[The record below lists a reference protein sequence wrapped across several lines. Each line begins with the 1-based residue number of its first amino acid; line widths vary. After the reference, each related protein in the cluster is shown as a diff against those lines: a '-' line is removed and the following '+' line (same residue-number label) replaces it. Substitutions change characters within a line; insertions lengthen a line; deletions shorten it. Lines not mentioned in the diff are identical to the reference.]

1 MNIHTSFASVLA
13 LATFACPL
21 VCHAQDPAAEYKNI
35 SALRAAKKYKEA
47 LELTDKVLSFFGNP
61 SSRVG
66 QQFKYFLPFF
76 VWQKAET
83 LAAMG
88 EVDKAMEVYK
98 DLNTNPAY
106 KDAGMLEGS
115 KVLPGWEADGYK
127 PFLTL
132 ALFKMGYLRYQQA
145 EGTPAAQGKP
155 GTPGDPKKYEECIP
169 LLEQYLAYLQGGK
182 ATEMEKAQGLD
193 GRVCFMLMQANLLK
207 ENPDFDK
214 VGEYLERGTHAKS
227 SLPDTMVMNGLSKL
241 MDLALEQT
249 KYIGWGEKVVAAAP
263 ESFHM
268 DADRLAVY
276 GGKIFNYAI
285 NATKVADQ
293 ALRDGNMEQAFAAL
307 RTANTLFGLV
317 PDVAE
322 TKQALDEVVKMLG
335 DLGKALPDKN
345 AGRTYEAQPSKK
357 LSETYAKMQSDRTE
371 LEAYIIL
378 SLANTAGQLGSPRM
392 AKAGYKVLLDRYP
405 ELRQKQKDDF
415 KELKDTN
422 YLQYAQYAR
431 ATGDEATATKYEG
444 MVNTEK
450 VDEGGKHAV
459 VLNKMARLM
468 REKAYEEVIP
478 VTDEVMSLLSAEK
491 GSQNYV
497 MANFCKIA
505 ALFYL
510 KRWEELVKVGEQ
522 FLADGLHQ
530 PKEGQLTEEQAR
542 TNGSQTMY
550 FLLEAYR
557 ELAQKD
563 IKLLDKALAV
573 AENFMKTYPSLN
585 EKENAMAPNIYF
597 SAMNALLRRNGYGK
611 EDAAAADK
619 KKALEYSNVI
629 AKNWPDNNLCPT
641 ARLIAGNILINGEED
656 AQKLE
661 AIAVLEQAAEG
672 ALKQPEGAGK
682 AVASNALFWLAS
694 YAPEFPREGE
704 KEEDVQK
711 RVHGY
716 FNTFWEKADGEG
728 NAFALQMAA
737 LELMRAVNAKDA
749 AAYEVS
755 LKRAR
760 EVIAREA
767 NYGFKNNQQNLE
779 LEPCINSYIAS
790 YVDGEKSLH
799 GKELTLEEKTE
810 HFTNFPGVA
819 REDKYTNAILR
830 MALLSSMNESLS
842 AARRDG
848 NKERAKQIEQDIQN
862 AFGEM
867 RKSFR
872 PDDLTNF
879 ICVQVGRFEV
889 DYAAR
894 FRPGS
899 EDRKGEIEQALAY
912 FNKVL
917 ERGKD
922 YIKEATLGKANA
934 FALSDDANQQKE
946 ARDLYSKLAA
956 STDPAVAADAL
967 VGLTNLNM
975 STGNYKAAVES
986 ADRFMNIRGGTS
998 PRARMDMQLKLGE
1011 AYCASGD
1018 VLKGLQTYMNLYV
1031 QNRGNI
1037 TYSAPAVKAMMQ
1049 QLWKRNNPSTGE
1061 HMKGNFK
1068 PSDRWSAW
1076 NTGQNYVNQLRRA
1089 GIDKKMTS
1097 GERDLFNEVVILA
1110 DEYGKDPAVQKEEK
1124 EKNDFQSQLTK

>member
-1 MNIHTSFASVLA
+1 MNRYTSFTSVLA
-13 LATFACPL
+13 LAALATPM
-21 VCHAQDPAAEYKNI
+21 VCQAQDPAVEYKNV
-35 SALRAAKKYKEA
+35 SALRAEKKYKEA
-47 LELTDKVLSFFGNP
+47 LDLTEKILSIFGNP
-61 SSRVG
+61 KSRVS
-66 QQFKYFLPFF
+66 QQFKFYVPFF

-83 LAAMG
+83 LSAMG
-88 EVDKAMEVYK
+88 EGEKAFEVYK

-106 KDAGMLEGS
+106 KDPGMMQKAKEINEG
-115 KVLPGWEADGYK
+115 KGDGYA
-127 PFLTL
+127 PFLSL

-145 EGTPAAQGKP
+145 EGTADK
-155 GTPGDPKKYEECIP
+155 PGDPKKYEECIP
-169 LLEQYLAYLQGGK
+169 LLERYLTLLQGGK
-182 ATEMEKAQGLD
+182 VTKMEKAQNLD
-193 GRVCFMLMQANLLK
+193 GRICFMLMQANLLK
-207 ENPDFDK
+207 EKPDFNK
-214 VGEYLERGTHAKS
+214 VGEYLERGSRAKS
-227 SLPDTMVMNGLSKL
+227 ALPDAMVMNGLSKL
-241 MDLALEQT
+241 MDLALKQNE
-249 KYIGWGEKVVAAAP
+249 YIGWGEKVVAAAP

-268 DADRLAVY
+268 DADKLASY
-276 GGKIFNYAI
+276 GGIILNYAI
-285 NATKVADQ
+285 YSMRVADQ
-293 ALRDGNMEQAFAAL
+293 ALRDGNMDQARAAL

-335 DLGKALPDKN
+335 DLERSLPDKYAN
-345 AGRTYEAQPSKK
+345 RTYEAPPSKK
-357 LSETYAKMQSDRTE
+357 MSEAYGKMQSERTE
-371 LEAYIIL
+371 LEAYTIL
-378 SLANTAGQLGSPRM
+378 SLANTAGQLGSSRM
-392 AKAGYKVLLDRYP
+392 AKAGYRVLLDRYP
-405 ELRQKQKDDF
+405 ELRQKQKDGF
-415 KELKDTN
+415 KDLKDTN

-431 ATGDEATATKYEG
+431 ATGDEETATKYES

-450 VDEGGKHAV
+450 VDAGGRNAV
-459 VLNKMARLM
+459 ALNKMARLM
-468 REKAYEEVIP
+468 REKAYEEVLP
-478 VTDEVMSLLSAEK
+478 VTDEVMRLLSTEK

-510 KRWEELVKVGEQ
+510 KRWEELVQVGEQ

-557 ELAQKD
+557 QLADKD
-563 IKLLDKALAV
+563 IQMLDKALGV
-573 AENFMKTYPSLN
+573 AETFMKTYPSLN

-629 AKNWPDNNLCPT
+629 AQNWPENDLYPT
-641 ARLIAGNILINGEED
+641 ARLIAGNILINSEED

-661 AIAVLEQAAEG
+661 AIGALEQAAES
-672 ALKQPEGAGK
+672 ALKQPGSAGK
-682 AVASNALFWLAS
+682 GIASNALFWLAS
-694 YAPEFPREGE
+694 YSPDFPREGE
-704 KEEDVQK
+704 KEEDVKK
-711 RVHGY
+711 RVEGY

-728 NAFALQMAA
+728 NAFALQMAV
-737 LELMRAVNAKDA
+737 LQLMRAVSAKDVT
-749 AAYEVS
+749 AYETT

-767 NYGFKNNQQNLE
+767 NYGFKNNQQNPE
-779 LEPCINSYIAS
+779 LEPSINSYIAS

-799 GKELTLEEKTE
+799 GKELTLEQKID

-819 REDKYTNAILR
+819 KEDKYTNAILH
-830 MALLSSMNESLS
+830 MALLSSMNESLT
-842 AARRDG
+842 AARRAGDTDKV
-848 NKERAKQIEQDIQN
+848 KELERDI
-862 AFGEM
+862 A
-867 RKSFR
+867 RSFR
-872 PDDLTNF
+872 QMRDTFRPEDLTNF

-899 EDRKGEIEQALAY
+899 EERKGEVEQALAY

-922 YIKEATLGKANA
+922 YVKEATLGKANA
-934 FALSDDANQQKE
+934 LALSDDSARQKE
-946 ARDLYSKLAA
+946 AYGLYSKLAA
-956 STDPAVAADAL
+956 ATDPAVAAEAL

-975 STGNYKAAVES
+975 STGNYKDAIES
-986 ADRFMNIRGGTS
+986 ADRFMNIRGGVS
-998 PRARMDMQLKLGE
+998 QRARLDMQLKLGE

-1031 QNRGNI
+1031 HDRGNI
-1037 TYSAPAVKAMMQ
+1037 TYSAPAVKAIMQ
-1049 QLWKRNNPSTGE
+1049 QLWKRNNPSTGDRL
-1061 HMKGNFK
+1061 KGDFK
-1068 PSDRWSAW
+1068 PSDHWSAW

-1089 GIDKKMTS
+1089 GIDKKMTP
-1097 GERDLFNEVVILA
+1097 GDRDLFNEVVMLA
-1110 DEYGKDPAVQKEEK
+1110 DEYGKDADVQKEEK
-1124 EKNDFQSQLTK
+1124 AKNDFQSQLSK

>member
-1 MNIHTSFASVLA
+1 MNTRTSFASVLA
-13 LATFACPL
+13 LVALASPM
-21 VCHAQDPAAEYKNI
+21 VCHAQDPATEYKNI

-47 LELTDKVLSFFGNP
+47 LDITEKVLSMVSNP
-61 SSRVG
+61 KSRVG

-83 LAAMG
+83 FAAMG
-88 EVDKAMEVYK
+88 EVDKAIEVYK

-106 KDAGMLEGS
+106 KDAAMLESS
-115 KVLPGWEADGYK
+115 KVLPGMEVDGYK

-132 ALFKMGYLRYQQA
+132 ALFRMGYLRYQQA

-182 ATEMEKAQGLD
+182 VTEMEKAQGLD
-193 GRVCFMLMQANLLK
+193 GRLCFMLMQANLLK
-207 ENPDFDK
+207 EKPDFNK

-241 MDLALEQT
+241 MDLALKQT
-249 KYIGWGEKVVAAAP
+249 QYIGWGEKVVAAAP

-268 DADRLAVY
+268 DADRLAIY

-285 NATKVADQ
+285 DAMKVADQ
-293 ALRDGNMEQAFAAL
+293 ALRDGNMEQASAAL

-317 PDVAE
+317 PDVTE

-345 AGRTYEAQPSKK
+345 AGRTYDAQSSGK

-378 SLANTAGQLGSPRM
+378 SLANTAAQLGSPRM

-405 ELRQKQKDDF
+405 ELRQKQGDNF

-422 YLQYAQYAR
+422 YLQYAQFAR

-450 VDEGGKHAV
+450 VDEGGRNAV

-478 VTDEVMSLLSAEK
+478 VADEAMRLLSAEK
-491 GSQNYV
+491 ESQNYV

-505 ALFYL
+505 ALYNL
-510 KRWEELVKVGEQ
+510 RRWDELVQVGEQ

-530 PKEGQLTEEQAR
+530 PREGQLSEEQAR
-542 TNGSQTMY
+542 ANGSQTMY

-557 ELAQKD
+557 ELANKD
-563 IKLLDKALAV
+563 IKMLDKALAM
-573 AENFMKTYPSLN
+573 ADNFMKTYPSLDG
-585 EKENAMAPNIYF
+585 KENSMAPNIYF

-629 AKNWPDNNLCPT
+629 AKNWPDNDLYPM

-661 AIAVLEQAAEG
+661 AIAVLEQAAQG
-672 ALKQPEGAGK
+672 ALKQPEDAGK

-694 YAPEFPREGE
+694 YAPDFPRKGE
-704 KEEDVQK
+704 KEEDVRK
-711 RVHGY
+711 RVQGY
-716 FNTFWEKADGEG
+716 FDTFWKEADSEG
-728 NAFALQMAA
+728 NAFALQMAV
-737 LELMRAVNAKDA
+737 LELMRAVNAKDV
-749 AAYEVS
+749 AAYETT

-767 NYGFKNNQQNLE
+767 NYGFKKNQQNPE
-779 LEPCINSYIAS
+779 LEPSINSYIAS
-790 YVDGEKSLH
+790 FVDGEKALH
-799 GKELTLEEKTE
+799 GKELTLEEKIE

-819 REDKYTNAILR
+819 KDDKYTNAILH
-830 MALLSSMNESLS
+830 MALLNSMNESLV
-842 AARRDG
+842 AARRAGDTEKA
-848 NKERAKQIEQDIQN
+848 KEIEQDIQN
-862 AFGEM
+862 SFGEM
-867 RKSFR
+867 RKSFQ
-872 PDDLTNF
+872 PDALTNF

-889 DYAAR
+889 GYAAR

-899 EDRKGEIEQALAY
+899 EDRKSEVSQALAY

-917 ERGKD
+917 ERGGD
-922 YIKEATLGKANA
+922 YVKEATLGKANA
-934 FALSDDANQQKE
+934 LALSDDVNQQKE
-946 ARDLYSKLAA
+946 AYALYTKLAA
-956 STDPAVAADAL
+956 ATDPSVAADAL
-967 VGLTNLNM
+967 IGLTNLNM

-986 ADRFMNIRGGTS
+986 ADRFMNIRGGAS
-998 PRARMDMQLKLGE
+998 ARARMDMQLKLGE

-1049 QLWKRNNPSTGE
+1049 QLWKRNNAATGDRL
-1061 HMKGNFK
+1061 KGDFK

-1089 GIDKKMTS
+1089 GIDKKMTPS
-1097 GERDLFNEVVILA
+1097 ERDLFNEVVILA

-1124 EKNDFQSQLTK
+1124 AKNDFQSQLTK

>member
-1 MNIHTSFASVLA
+1 MNIHTSFVSVLA
-13 LATFACPL
+13 LTALATPA
-21 VCHAQDPAAEYKNI
+21 VCQAQDPAVEYKNI
-35 SALRAAKKYKEA
+35 SALRDAKKYKEA
-47 LELTDKVLSFFGNP
+47 LDLTEKLLSVFGNP
-61 SSRVG
+61 KSRVSK
-66 QQFKYFLPFF
+66 QFKYYVPFF

-88 EVDKAMEVYK
+88 ETEKAIEVYK
-98 DLNTNPAY
+98 DLNTNPDY
-106 KDAGMLEGS
+106 REAGMIESS
-115 KVLPGWEADGYK
+115 KTVPGWEADGYA
-127 PFLTL
+127 PLLSL
-132 ALFKMGYLRYQQA
+132 ALFKMGHLRYQQA
-145 EGTPAAQGKP
+145 EGTKAAAGKP
-155 GTPGDPKKYEECIP
+155 AVPGDPKKYDECIT
-169 LLEQYLAYLQGGK
+169 LLEQYLTSLQSGK
-182 ATEMEKAQGLD
+182 VTEMEKSKNLD
-193 GRVCFMLMQANLLK
+193 GVLCFMLMQANLLK
-207 ENPDFDK
+207 EKPDFKK
-214 VGEYLERGTHAKS
+214 VGEYLERGSHAKS
-227 SLPDTMVMNGLSKL
+227 ALPITMVMDGLNKL
-241 MDLALEQT
+241 MELVLKQT
-249 KYIGWGEKVVAAAP
+249 EYIGWGEKVVAAAP
-263 ESFHM
+263 ESFYM
-268 DADRLAVY
+268 DADRLASY
-276 GGKIFNYAI
+276 GGVILNYAI
-285 NATKVADQ
+285 YTMRVADQ
-293 ALRDGNMEQAFAAL
+293 ALRDGNMDQARAAL

-317 PDVAE
+317 PDVSE

-335 DLGKALPDKN
+335 SLERSLPDKY
-345 AGRTYEAQPSKK
+345 AGRTYEGPPSKQ
-357 LSETYAKMQSDRTE
+357 LSEAYAKMQEERTE
-371 LEAYIIL
+371 LEAYTIL
-378 SLANTAGQLGSPRM
+378 SLANTAGQLGSSRM

-405 ELRQKQKDDF
+405 ELRQKQKDGF
-415 KELKDTN
+415 KDLKDTN
-422 YLQYAQYAR
+422 YLQYAQFAR
-431 ATGDEATATKYEG
+431 ATGDEETATKYEG

-450 VDEGGKHAV
+450 VDAGGRNAV

-468 REKAYEEVIP
+468 REKAYEEVVP
-478 VTDEVMSLLSAEK
+478 VTDEAMRLLSGEK
-491 GSQNYV
+491 ESQNYV

-510 KRWEELVKVGEQ
+510 KRWEELVQVGEQ

-542 TNGSQTMY
+542 ANGSQTMY

-557 ELAQKD
+557 ELANKD
-563 IKLLDKALAV
+563 IKMLDKALGM
-573 AENFMKTYPSLN
+573 AENFMKTYPSLD
-585 EKENAMAPNIYF
+585 EKENSMAPNIYF

-629 AKNWPDNNLCPT
+629 AKNWPANDLYPT
-641 ARLIAGNILINGEED
+641 ARLVAGNILINGEED

-661 AIAVLEQAAEG
+661 AITALEQAAES
-672 ALKQPEGAGK
+672 ALKQPGDAGK

-694 YAPEFPREGE
+694 YAPDFPREGE

-711 RVHGY
+711 RVKGY
-716 FNTFWEKADGEG
+716 FDAFWEKADGEG

-737 LELMRAVNAKDA
+737 LELMRAVNAKDV
-749 AAYEVS
+749 AAYETT

-767 NYGFKNNQQNLE
+767 GYGFRNNQQNPE
-779 LEPCINSYIAS
+779 LEPAINSYVAS

-799 GKELTLEEKTE
+799 QKELTLEEKIE
-810 HFTNFPGVA
+810 HLTNFPGVA
-819 REDKYTNAILR
+819 KEDKYTNAILH
-830 MALLSSMNESLS
+830 MALLSSMNESLA
-842 AARRDG
+842 AARRAGDEE
-848 NKERAKQIEQDIQN
+848 KEKKLGDDIARSFRQ
-862 AFGEM
+862 M
-867 RKSFR
+867 RDTFR

-894 FRPGS
+894 LPLGHEVRNR
-899 EDRKGEIEQALAY
+899 EVEQALAY

-922 YIKEATLGKANA
+922 YVKEATLGKANA
-934 FALSDDANQQKE
+934 LALSDDAAQQKE
-946 ARDLYSKLAA
+946 AYSLYSKLAT

-986 ADRFMNIRGGTS
+986 ADRFMNIRGGSS

-1049 QLWKRNNPSTGE
+1049 QLWKRNNPSTGDR
-1061 HMKGNFK
+1061 MKGDFK
-1068 PSDRWSAW
+1068 ASDRWSAW

-1089 GIDKKMTS
+1089 GIDKKMTP
-1097 GERDLFNEVVILA
+1097 GERDLFNEVVLLA
-1110 DEYGKDPAVQKEEK
+1110 DEYGKDPAVQREEK
-1124 EKNDFQSQLTK
+1124 AKNDFQSQLTK